1 MYSGNNPT
9 ALKSQQWLSETLL
22 ELMEEKPYVDI
33 SIMDICKKS
42 DLSRQT
48 FYNFFESKDEL
59 FRFLLRSTY
68 ERKLSD
74 LTEIPSSDEA
84 ISAFVRENPRM
95 VNAIVKN
102 NMGNLVSDEIF
113 NAITRFL
120 NRFIPDFEHQPDF
133 AYHVVLLSGALT
145 HFMLHYARNNE
156 ELSEKEI
163 AAYVA
168 TGEPMDKAGAYAVQG
183 IAGLWIDQLRGSHT
197 NVIGLP
203 MALTRRLL
211 EKSGLL

>member
-9 ALKSQQWLSETLL
+9 ALKSQQWLTETLL
-22 ELMEEKPYVDI
+22 ELMEEKPYDEI
-33 SIMDICKKS
+33 SIMDICKKA

-48 FYNFFESKDEL
+48 FYNYFESKDDL

-68 ERKLSD
+68 DKKLNS

-84 ISAFVRENPRM
+84 IAAFVSVVRENPRM

-113 NAITRFL
+113 KAISSFL
-120 NRFIPDFEHQPDF
+120 NRFIPNFEHQPDF

-145 HFMLHYARNNE
+145 HFMLYYARNNE
-156 ELSEKEI
+156 ELSEKEMTKI
-163 AAYVA
+163 LE
-168 TGEPMDKAGAYAVQG
+168 TFLSGK
-183 IAGLWIDQLRGSHT
+183 IFKLLRASKYLKK
-197 NVIGLP
+197 II
-203 MALTRRLL
+203 
-211 EKSGLL
+211 K